1 MLDKNFSSL
10 VSFVSWWFHK
20 YMDNFQ
26 PAATAIRDADA
37 ILITA
42 GAGMGVDS
50 GLPDFRGNEGFWRAY
65 PVFANLG
72 LGFQQLAN
80 PQWFVDDAEL
90 AWGFYG
96 HRLNLYRETKPHD
109 GFRLLHEWTQAKPH
123 GEFIFTSNVDGQF
136 GRAGF
141 RSEQIHEAHGSI
153 HHLQCSRPCGDDI
166 WEASSTRIEVD
177 ETTMRARQPLPLC
190 PRCASVARPNI
201 LMFGDWGWSSRRS
214 DAQGKSLQ
222 QWLQA
227 LDKKTLA
234 VIELGAGKHIPTVRR
249 FGEELQHRGATLV
262 RINPRDSDGTQGT
275 ISIASGALE
284 GLRQIADAM

>member
-1 MLDKNFSSL
+1 MIDKNFSSF

-26 PAATAIRDADA
+26 PAATAIREAEA

-42 GAGMGVDS
+42 GAGIGVDS

-96 HRLNLYRETKPHD
+96 HRLNLYRETVPHD
-109 GFRLLHEWTQAKPH
+109 GFQLLHEWSQQKTH
-123 GEFIFTSNVDGQF
+123 GAFIFTSNVDGQF
-136 GRAGF
+136 QRAEF
-141 RSEQIHEAHGSI
+141 SSEQIHEVHGSI

-177 ETTMRARQPLPLC
+177 EATMRARQPLPLC
-190 PRCASVARPNI
+190 PHCNSIARPNI
-201 LMFGDWGWSSRRS
+201 LMFGDWAWNSRRS
-214 DAQGKSLQ
+214 NAQSELLQ
-222 QWLQA
+222 SWLQKIDTTK
-227 LDKKTLA
+227 LTI
-234 VIELGAGKHIPTVRR
+234 IEVGAGKHIPTVRKS
-249 FGEELQHRGATLV
+249 GEELQHRGATLV
-262 RINPRDSDGTQGT
+262 RINPRDSDGPNGT
-275 ISIASGALE
+275 ISIATGALK
-284 GLRQIADAM
+284 GLRQIAAAM